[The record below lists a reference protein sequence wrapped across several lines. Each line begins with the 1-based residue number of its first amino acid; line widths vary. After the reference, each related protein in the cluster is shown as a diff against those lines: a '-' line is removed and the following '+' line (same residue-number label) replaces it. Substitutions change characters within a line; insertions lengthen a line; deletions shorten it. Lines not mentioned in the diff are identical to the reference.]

1 MFLRAWS
8 ACLNHHYHP
17 FVGYGRSEPGLV
29 SGADPAARP
38 IPVVGAGP
46 GFFGHVLTLSDRISG
61 TSSPCVR
68 HDSIPETG
76 VCEEAGDFPRGFTPC
91 LLGA

>member
-8 ACLNHHYHP
+8 TCLTHHYHP

-76 VCEEAGDFPRGFTPC
+76 VCGEAGDFPRRLAPC